1 MKNIKITRN
10 LAKGG
15 QALFKERDL
24 PEDGQYNVVVC
35 QEGGSVKPR
44 ETVLFDV
51 QIPFAPDTYVY
62 GEGVSMLS
70 QYEGTVEEIRCI
82 GSLDDRFHYGTWNDW
97 EWNQVYN
104 IALFREKTGMY
115 TLIGFSSCRRYHGCI
130 RFNNE
135 RLKIVLNLEEKEI
148 SDREE
153 IVLEELFIR
162 RGEDRDILMKEF
174 ADAIVNNHPV
184 PALKQY
190 PTGWCS
196 WYCFGPEVTEERIF
210 NQLDKIRQENLA
222 LTYIQVDDGYQAH
235 MGDWLTASDDFPH
248 GIKSFF
254 ARIKKKGFEPAI
266 WVAPFIAEKDS
277 EILRLHP
284 EWFIQNEK
292 DEPLNSS
299 EVTFGGWRCAPWYF
313 LDPTHP
319 GAYEYLK
326 NVFRTMRKEWDCR
339 YFKLDANMW
348 GCMEFGKRYD
358 DSATSVEAYRLGMK
372 AIREG
377 AGDDS
382 ILLGCNAPMWPSVGT
397 VHANRV
403 TGDVCRKRDVFLKI
417 AKEGF
422 CRNWQNGILWINDPD
437 CVTIEETAIQLADA
451 AGHITGQG
459 EVLANEEFLFHA
471 SYIYASGGMVLSGD
485 DFTLPHL
492 QRVDVLR
499 YLLKGPHRAAWFD
512 SEDFR
517 IGHIPIETGKV
528 LCLFNWKESEES
540 IRVQM
545 EQEYMFYD
553 VWEKRNFGQGRILEI
568 AMPPVCGK
576 LIECKDINLNMR
588 NIKTDAEIC
597 NVCEEG

>member
-10 LAKGG
+10 LAKSG

-70 QYEGTVEEIRCI
+70 QYEGTVEEIHCI

-135 RLKIVLNLEEKEI
+135 RL
-148 SDREE
+148 
-153 IVLEELFIR
+153 
-162 RGEDRDILMKEF
+162 
-174 ADAIVNNHPV
+174 
-184 PALKQY
+184 
-190 PTGWCS
+190 
-196 WYCFGPEVTEERIF
+196 
-210 NQLDKIRQENLA
+210 NLA

-422 CRNWQNGILWINDPD
+422 YRNWQNGILWINDPD
-437 CVTIEETAIQLADA
+437 CVTIEEAAIQLADA

-553 VWEKRNFGQGRILEI
+553 VWEKRNLGQGRILEI